1 MKQELVET
9 LIKNIEASNE
19 VFNKAT
25 KAQKRVM
32 IAKDCIARIEAKLF
46 FPNRGSLIKSEAM
59 NINKETLNSIE
70 CQICAK
76 GGLFASYVG
85 RVNNFDCRTSSVGN
99 WNSPDDKLHTK
110 LSEIFTYKQLSL
122 IECAFEGRK
131 YLMRDNKGNNI
142 IFGDKTYDKAE
153 NYRDSFETSNECL
166 IEICENIIRN
176 KGTFKI

>member
-25 KAQKRVM
+25 KAEKRVM
-32 IAKDCIARIEAKLF
+32 IAQDCIARINVKLL
-46 FPNRGSLIKSEAM
+46 FPNRGSLIKSESLSV
-59 NINKETLNSIE
+59 NKETLNSVE
-70 CQICAK
+70 CQVCAK

-85 RVNNFDCRTSSVGN
+85 RVNNFDARTSICG
-99 WNSPDDKLHTK
+99 WNSPKNDLHRK

-122 IECAFEGRK
+122 IEMAFEGRK
-131 YLMRDNKGNNI
+131 YLYLDNKGNDISFDN
-142 IFGDKTYDKAE
+142 KTYIKAE
-153 NYRDSFETSNECL
+153 SYRNSFESADECL

>member
-9 LIKNIEASNE
+9 LIKNIEVSNE

-25 KAQKRVM
+25 KAEKRIM
-32 IAKDCIARIEAKLF
+32 IAKDCIARIEAELL

-59 NINKETLNSIE
+59 NVNKETLNSVE
-70 CQICAK
+70 CQVCAK

-85 RVNNFDCRTSSVGN
+85 RVNNFDKRTSIVCG
-99 WNSPDDKLHTK
+99 WNSPKDDFHIK

-122 IECAFEGRK
+122 IEFAFEGRK
-131 YLMRDNKGNNI
+131 YLERDNKENAI
-142 IFGDKTYDKAE
+142 IFDDKTYYEAE
-153 NYRDSFETSNECL
+153 SYRNRFETSNECL
-166 IEICENIIRN
+166 TAICENIIRN